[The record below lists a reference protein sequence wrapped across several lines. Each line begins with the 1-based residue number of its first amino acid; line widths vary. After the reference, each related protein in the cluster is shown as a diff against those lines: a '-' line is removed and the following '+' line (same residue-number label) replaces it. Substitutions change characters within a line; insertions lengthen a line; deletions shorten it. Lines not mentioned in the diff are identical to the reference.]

1 MKSMKKSSRHHHSHS
16 RALGILAGLC
26 YYSATI
32 ISSTG
37 IGEDRS
43 INLGLDLAGGVSIT
57 YQVVGDK
64 PTDEQLDDT
73 VYKLQ
78 KRVEGYSTE
87 AQVYKVGDDRISVEI
102 PGVAG
107 CKPRF

>member
-1 MKSMKKSSRHHHSHS
+1 MKSMKKSRGIITLILV
-16 RALGILAGLC
+16 LGILAGLC

-37 IGEDRS
+37 VGEDRS

-64 PTDEQLDDT
+64 HRYTKSEMT
-73 VYKLQ
+73 VFPL
-78 KRVEGYSTE
+78 
-87 AQVYKVGDDRISVEI
+87 
-102 PGVAG
+102 
-107 CKPRF
+107 RFRESAMQTRF